1 MRHSSSLAN
10 LVDRQLHNLSTSKMK
25 ISNKSAPDLLK
36 KAVTSI
42 KSKTD
47 ALRTKLIILASLRRR
62 MAIVAAVSRKVHTL
76 VSSSSSQE
84 KMAADRR
91 HSRALALSNK
101 AMATPSQGPPATTGG
116 GGERGGSNNK
126 AHLSLFEIAV
136 FDEDDD
142 HVYRGDH
149 YWTSSSL
156 FDDGNYRCSNEE
168 EEEDVHQEDG
178 ADDLD
183 DVLGALHEPSVIEVI
198 RSNREAEGLKFNID
212 DEIDEACDMFI
223 RRCRSRMDLSLY

>member
-25 ISNKSAPDLLK
+25 ISKSAPDLLK

-91 HSRALALSNK
+91 RHSRALALSNK
-101 AMATPSQGPPATTGG
+101 AMATPSEGPPATTGG

>member
-10 LVDRQLHNLSTSKMK
+10 LLDRQLHNLSTSKMK
-25 ISNKSAPDLLK
+25 ISKSAPDLLK

-91 HSRALALSNK
+91 RHSRALALSNK
-101 AMATPSQGPPATTGG
+101 AMATPSEGPPATG
-116 GGERGGSNNK
+116 GGERGGSNK

-136 FDEDDD
+136 FDEDD
-142 HVYRGDH
+142 HVYRGD

-156 FDDGNYRCSNEE
+156 FDDGSYRCSNG